1 MLRPDFKEFQSH
13 LRDSGVACRHAD
25 RITTELRD
33 HFEDLVDDALISGVD
48 VATANHNACESL
60 GDLRSIALDICS
72 RPELSSW
79 AFRHPRLALIAY
91 PLLCAAVMPA
101 VPVIAGVA
109 HASLLARWGVSLF
122 FGGIATAA
130 ILLAMQLSITLT

>member
-1 MLRPDFKEFQSH
+1 MLRPDFKEFQAH
-13 LRDSGVACRHAD
+13 LRHSGVAHRHAD
-25 RITTELRD
+25 RISDELRD
-33 HFEDLVDDALISGVD
+33 HFEDLVDNALVDGVD
-48 VATANHNACESL
+48 VATANKHACESL

-91 PLLCAAVMPA
+91 PLMCAAVMPA

-109 HASLLARWGVSLF
+109 HAPLLARWGMSLF
-122 FGGIATAA
+122 FGSIATAA